1 MSANILALCTVFAE
15 LLVAW
20 VIYIEVEHSRRLAFL
35 EKATRFE
42 ANEDRQKIYEAY
54 LGLSADLS
62 VSTRADAFRQL
73 LTTDGELKRTCDRQ
87 LALFN
92 ELGLTCRRSL
102 FRENPL
108 VSLLPHASIYLWVI
122 LHPYILKRRR
132 DAGEWFAKPYLAFTL
147 RCVEYTIKQ
156 GHGLHLAHANGDEGL
171 RIHLSDVK
179 DVKVELRKE
188 LKVKFRE

>member
-1 MSANILALCTVFAE
+1 MSANILALCTVLAE

-20 VIYIEVEHSRRLAFL
+20 VIYIEVDHSRRLAFL

-42 ANEDRQKIYEAY
+42 ANEDRQRIYEAY

-62 VSTRADAFRQL
+62 VTARADAFKQL
-73 LTTDGELKRTCDRQ
+73 MATDQDLKHACDRQ

-92 ELGLTCRRSL
+92 ELGLTCRRKL

-108 VSLLPHASIYLWVI
+108 VSLLTHASIYLWVI
-122 LHPYILKRRR
+122 LHPYIRKRRR

-147 RCVEYTIKQ
+147 RCVEYTIKH
-156 GHGLHLAHANGDEGL
+156 GHGLHLGHANGDEGL
-171 RIHLSDVK
+171 RIHLNDVK
-179 DVKVELRKE
+179 SIKAELRKE

>member
-1 MSANILALCTVFAE
+1 MSANILALCTVLAE

-20 VIYIEVEHSRRLAFL
+20 VIYVEVEHGRRLAFL

-54 LGLSADLS
+54 LGLSAGPS
-62 VSTRADAFRQL
+62 VSARADSFRQL
-73 LTTDGELKRTCDRQ
+73 MATDPELKRVCDRQ

-122 LHPYILKRRR
+122 LRPYILKRRR

-147 RCVEYTIKQ
+147 RCVEYTLKH
-156 GHGLHLAHANGDEGL
+156 GHGLHLAHANGGEGL
-171 RIHLSDVK
+171 RIHLNDVK
-179 DVKVELRKE
+179 DARAELRKE
-188 LKVKFRE
+188 LKAKFRE